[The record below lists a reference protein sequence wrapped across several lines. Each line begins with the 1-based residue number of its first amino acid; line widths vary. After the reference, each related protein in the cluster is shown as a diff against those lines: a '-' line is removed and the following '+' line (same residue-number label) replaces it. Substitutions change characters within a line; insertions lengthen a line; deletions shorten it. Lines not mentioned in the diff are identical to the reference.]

1 MTDCSAFLSFA
12 QNFFVLG
19 TTWSALLSNFFFNLQ
34 WLLWRKS
41 QMHRLFFSRQDLIVT
56 MDVPV
61 KSFSMMNSIHSMNLS
76 NFQNLIPSNLF
87 DLRLSVQK
95 LPTIQPPKIIISQ
108 NGQNWVHTV
117 GTRTGSLW
125 KLNCGYLQLL
135 VLNLVA
141 VRLKLANV
149 LQNLILLVRLLLI
162 FDFLQRRLELDRNS
176 FHVLSLLNDVG
187 NVFHNIGMLKF
198 PITNSVRN
206 ITNSITV
213 VMDGIYRGG
222 QKLDLP
228 KGFSPVW
235 TRSCAKTSVLWMKAL
250 LQNLKWCGYFGSRSE
265 VIWGHLRSLRII
277 TYRQRNGLSPRW
289 IRSWRNKFPRK
300 LNVRPHKEHENGP

>member
-1 MTDCSAFLSFA
+1 M
-12 QNFFVLG
+12 
-19 TTWSALLSNFFFNLQ
+19 
-34 WLLWRKS
+34 
-41 QMHRLFFSRQDLIVT
+41 
-56 MDVPV
+56 V
-61 KSFSMMNSIHSMNLS
+61 K
-76 NFQNLIPSNLF
+76 
-87 DLRLSVQK
+87 
-95 LPTIQPPKIIISQ
+95 TEC
-108 NGQNWVHTV
+108 TV

-198 PITNSVRN
+198 IITIPFSKILHFQPSKMELV
-206 ITNSITV
+206 
-213 VMDGIYRGG
+213 
-222 QKLDLP
+222 LDLP

>member
-19 TTWSALLSNFFFNLQ
+19 TTWSALLSNFFNLQ
-34 WLLWRKS
+34 LLLWRKS

-108 NGQNWVHTV
+108 NGQNWVHSWYSQ
-117 GTRTGSLW
+117 RESLEIEQR
-125 KLNCGYLQLL
+125 CGYLQLL

-149 LQNLILLVRLLLI
+149 LQNLILLVHLLLI

-187 NVFHNIGMLKF
+187 NAFHNIGMLKIH
-198 PITNSVRN
+198 ITNSVRN
-206 ITNSITV
+206 ITNSIV
-213 VMDGIYRGG
+213 VDSDGQNIGG
-222 QKLDLP
+222 RKLDLP

>member
-19 TTWSALLSNFFFNLQ
+19 TWSALLSIFFNLQ

-41 QMHRLFFSRQDLIVT
+41 RMRRLFFSRQDLIVT

-61 KSFSMMNSIHSMNLS
+61 KSFSMMNSIHSKNLS

-108 NGQNWVHTV
+108 NGQNWVHSWYSKRCV
-117 GTRTGSLW
+117 DPWHRESLEIEQR
-125 KLNCGYLQLL
+125 CGYLQLL

-141 VRLKLANV
+141 ARLKLANV

-162 FDFLQRRLELDRNS
+162 FDFLQRRLELGRNS

-187 NVFHNIGMLKF
+187 NVFHNIDMLKF
-198 PITNSVRN
+198 TITIFLEN
-206 ITNSITV
+206 IT
-213 VMDGIYRGG
+213 
-222 QKLDLP
+222 
-228 KGFSPVW
+228 FS
-235 TRSCAKTSVLWMKAL
+235 T
-250 LQNLKWCGYFGSRSE
+250 
-265 VIWGHLRSLRII
+265 I
-277 TYRQRNGLSPRW
+277 
-289 IRSWRNKFPRK
+289 
-300 LNVRPHKEHENGP
+300 